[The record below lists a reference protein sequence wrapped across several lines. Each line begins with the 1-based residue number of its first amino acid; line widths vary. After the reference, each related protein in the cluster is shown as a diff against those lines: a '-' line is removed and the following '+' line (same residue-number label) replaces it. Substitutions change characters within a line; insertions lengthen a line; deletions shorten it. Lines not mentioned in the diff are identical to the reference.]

1 MTGWL
6 RGVLL
11 AQLAFFGIWGA
22 MLLTS
27 HRVVDVVWLATEP
40 IDPRDLLSGHYVAL
54 RFQIAAPAKAG
65 CALPAEGTSQRVW
78 VQLSPVGETV
88 ATDQGVQ
95 AISEPVACRTTPPE
109 DAEDQVW
116 IVGELGPASGTGS
129 IVYGIERFYV
139 PEDSPLRS
147 AQTGSVVGEVAI
159 NDEFQPRLVGLLTK
173 ADSTAV
179 PAME

>member
-6 RGVLL
+6 RGLLL

-22 MLLTS
+22 VLLTS
-27 HRVVDVVWLATEP
+27 HRDVDVVWLATEP

-54 RFQIAAPAKAG
+54 RFAIATPEKAG
-65 CALPAEGTSQRVW
+65 CPVPEAGVPLRVF

-88 ATDQGVQ
+88 ATSRGVE
-95 AISEPVACRTTPPE
+95 AIAEPVECRTTPPE
-109 DAEDQVW
+109 DREHQVW
-116 IVGELGPASGTGS
+116 IAGELAGGPGAGR

-139 PEDSPLRS
+139 PEDSPLRY

-159 NDEFQPRLVGLLTK
+159 NDEFQARLVGLVTK
-173 ADSTAV
+173 AEPTAV
-179 PAME
+179 PATE